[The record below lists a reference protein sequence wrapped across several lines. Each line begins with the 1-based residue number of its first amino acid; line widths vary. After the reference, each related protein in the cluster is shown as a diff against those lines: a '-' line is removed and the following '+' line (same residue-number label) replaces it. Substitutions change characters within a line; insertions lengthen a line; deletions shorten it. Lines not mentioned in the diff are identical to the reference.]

1 MPAPGQ
7 AEDKGMRNKRIT
19 SASARR
25 LRIGLATVVSAL
37 AVCVLPAA
45 ALGATQT
52 DTTQFAVT
60 AGGLNFSSAPNVP
73 DSLTSVA
80 LNGQAQTTNTQM
92 TNYAIADATG
102 SGSGWNLTVAG
113 DGPSGSAVFKQYC
126 PTGGGCGA
134 DPQGYVSGGLT
145 LPANS
150 LTLSSTGAGFTAQNG
165 TTGTAPTHQ
174 CGSGCF
180 VDAASPVKVVS
191 AATSAGMGTWQANTY
206 GASSLSL
213 ATPSTLK
220 ALSNGEKY
228 RVNLLWTLN
237 SGP

>member
-1 MPAPGQ
+1 
-7 AEDKGMRNKRIT
+7 MRNKRIT

-25 LRIGLATVVSAL
+25 LRIGLAAAVSAL
-37 AVCVLPAA
+37 AVCVLPAT
-45 ALGATQT
+45 ALGATAN

-60 AGGLNFSSAPNVP
+60 AGALNFSSAPNVP
-73 DSLTSVA
+73 DSLTGIT
-80 LNGQAQTTNTQM
+80 LNGQAQTTTTQM

-102 SGSGWNLTVAG
+102 SGAGWNVTVAG
-113 DGPSGSAVFKQYC
+113 DGPSGSAVFKEYC
-126 PTGGGCGA
+126 PGGACGA
-134 DPQGYVSGGLT
+134 AGYVTSGIT

-150 LTLSSTGAGFTAQNG
+150 LTLSSTGAGFTGQNG

-174 CGSGCF
+174 CAAGCF
-180 VDAASPVKVVS
+180 VDAASPVKVAS
-191 AATSAGMGTWQANTY
+191 AAASAGMGTWQANSY

-220 ALSNGEKY
+220 ALPTNEQY
-228 RVNLLWTLN
+228 RVNVLWTLN